1 MPKPVTREDRITAM
15 LDKHEITE
23 LLYAYCNAAD
33 RHDHVKMRSLYHN
46 DAIDDHGSFFKG
58 PAMEFIDKLPEIQA
72 PMEILHHNITS
83 INIALDGSYAEGEIY
98 MIAFHR
104 FKLETGGSA
113 DLLVGGRYFDNYE
126 KRDNVW
132 KFTLRAAGADW
143 AYYNDPSETAMDH
156 PMIAA
161 THIGAP
167 GPGDPSYPFFR
178 MMKFG
183 RPLK

>member
-1 MPKPVTREDRITAM
+1 MTRDEKIDAM
-15 LDKHEITE
+15 LNKHEITE

-33 RHDHVKMRSLYHN
+33 RHDHVKMRSLYHE
-46 DAIDDHGSFFKG
+46 DAMDDHGSFFKG
-58 PAMEFIDKLPEIQA
+58 PAMEFIDMLPEIQA

-83 INIALDGSYAEGEIY
+83 INIALDGNKAEGEVY

-104 FKLETGGSA
+104 YKTEEGESV

-126 KRDNVW
+126 KRDGKW
-132 KFTLRAAGADW
+132 KFSLRAAGTDW
-143 AYYNDPSETAMDH
+143 AYYNAPSQTAMDH

-161 THIGAP
+161 THIATP
-167 GPGDPSYPFFR
+167 GPSDPSYQFYE

-183 RPLK
+183 QKLK